1 MQAAAKHERRQ
12 RPLSRRYGPITRFG
26 ELWLLTPPGVFV
38 PRSDAGMLLEAAA
51 GHVRGRVLDV
61 CTGSGVLALSVQPK
75 AGEVTA
81 IDSSGLAVTV
91 ARANAA
97 LNRRPVEVLRGDLF
111 TPVAGRLFDTIISNP
126 PYLPVAGG
134 RDPRPGTT
142 RAWNGGYDGRAVI
155 DRICRRAPFHLA
167 HGGEVLLVQSSLTRV
182 GPTLDLFERSGLRAS
197 VVASYTGRLGP
208 LARAQLAHLQNIAV
222 ASDDHS
228 SEQIVVI
235 SARRPDS

>member
-1 MQAAAKHERRQ
+1 MPATAKHERRQ
-12 RPLSRRYGPITRFG
+12 TPLSRRYGPITRFG

-61 CTGSGVLALSVQPK
+61 CTGSGVLALSVQPE
-75 AGEVTA
+75 ADEVTA
-81 IDSSGLAVTV
+81 IDSSGLAVTA

-134 RDPRPGTT
+134 RDPSRAT
-142 RAWNGGYDGRAVI
+142 RAWNGGHDGRAVI
-155 DRICRRAPFHLA
+155 DRICRRAPVHLA